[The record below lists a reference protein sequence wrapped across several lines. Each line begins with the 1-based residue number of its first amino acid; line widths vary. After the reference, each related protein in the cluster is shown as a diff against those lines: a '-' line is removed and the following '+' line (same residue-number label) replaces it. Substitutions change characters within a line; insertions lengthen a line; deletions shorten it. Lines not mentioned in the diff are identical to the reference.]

1 MYTANAPAGW
11 AVRAAKLFRVSP
23 PEQTSV
29 QNVKCAGLKASG
41 SLNMINTLISETNKS
56 RIQTQKPDEA
66 VQADS
71 PGFFDDRAA
80 HPAGVFANKCVIKGI
95 VS

>member
-1 MYTANAPAGW
+1 MCST
-11 AVRAAKLFRVSP
+11 
-23 PEQTSV
+23 
-29 QNVKCAGLKASG
+29 KASG
-41 SLNMINTLISETNKS
+41 SLNMIITLISEINKS

-71 PGFFDDRAA
+71 PGFFAARAA
-80 HPAGVFANKCVIKGI
+80 HPAGVFANNFVIKEA